1 MLTFDRPTLLFVH
14 SHASRQLDVVMLVVT
29 WLGSRYIL
37 FPLDALLIVVFL
49 LRQNRKSAAPFL
61 VAAVLGA
68 ALLDFI
74 AKHVFARI
82 RPHLWD
88 SIAPELTYS
97 FPSGHAINSITMVA
111 AIIFICRNKQW
122 RTLIAIFGACYVLFV
137 AMSRLYLGVH
147 YPSDILG
154 GWLVSLA
161 WVNLLTVAFKRN
173 REF

>member
-1 MLTFDRPTLLFVH
+1 
-14 SHASRQLDVVMLVVT
+14 MLVFT

-37 FPLDALLIVVFL
+37 FPLAALLVGVFL
-49 LRQNRKSAAPFL
+49 LRQNRKSAAAFL
-61 VAAVLGA
+61 VAAVLGS
-68 ALLDFI
+68 ALLDFT
-74 AKHVFARI
+74 AKHIFVRI

-97 FPSGHAINSITMVA
+97 FPSGHAMNSITMVA
-111 AIIFICRNKQW
+111 ALVCICRNKQW
-122 RTLIAIFGACYVLFV
+122 RTLIAIFGTCYVLLV

-154 GWLVSLA
+154 GWLLSLA